1 MVHASRGAMR
11 EFRYVAI
18 WLFSLLLFVGCESN
32 HTIVNNID
40 ERQAN
45 EIVVFL
51 SSYGI
56 AAQKMPS
63 TSGGGVGGT
72 GPSNMWNIAVP
83 PTKTTEAMSIL
94 NRVGLPRRS
103 GTTLLDLFGQTGLM
117 SSDKQE
123 TIRYQMGLEKDLENM
138 IRQIDGVVDS
148 VVKLSFPEEQGIGS
162 EATKEKPRAA
172 VFVKHEGVVD
182 NPNSHLVTKI
192 RRLVASS
199 VAELTFDNVTVVSD
213 RSRFTDV
220 SPQGDSLTTLPDQ
233 QMATVWSITM
243 QESGV
248 SRFRT
253 LFLVFSLLIIFFA
266 LLAGW
271 MAWKLYPLLPRGG
284 LRRLFSL
291 NPLVGVK
298 GDVQTGQETG
308 QEEAVTENPGEG
320 EPPMET

>member
-1 MVHASRGAMR
+1 MR
-11 EFRYVAI
+11 KFQRIAI
-18 WLFSLLLFVGCESN
+18 WLFSLLLFVGCESS

-56 AAQKMPS
+56 TAQKLPS

-94 NRVGLPRRS
+94 NRVGLPRRTGKS
-103 GTTLLDLFGQTGLM
+103 LLDLFGQTGLM

-138 IRQIDGVVDS
+138 IRQIDGVVDA
-148 VVKLSFPEEQGIGS
+148 VVKLSFPEEQGIGA

-192 RRLVASS
+192 RRLIASS

-220 SPQGDSLTTLPDQ
+220 SPQGDSLTSLPDQ
-233 QMATVWSITM
+233 QMATIWSITM

-253 LFLVFSLLIIFFA
+253 LFFIFSLLIIFFA
-266 LLAGW
+266 ALAGW
-271 MAWKLYPLLPRGG
+271 MAWKLYPLLPKGG

-291 NPLVGVK
+291 RPIGIR
-298 GDVQTGQETG
+298 TTG
-308 QEEAVTENPGEG
+308 QEETVVESLGEG
-320 EPPMET
+320 EPPTET

>member
-1 MVHASRGAMR
+1 MR
-11 EFRYVAI
+11 QIRFAAFWI
-18 WLFSLLLFVGCESN
+18 ISIFFLVGCESS
-32 HTIVNNID
+32 HTIVNNVD

-56 AAQKMPS
+56 AAQKSPS
-63 TSGGGVGGT
+63 TSSGGAGT

-83 PTKTTEAMSIL
+83 PTKTTEAMAIL
-94 NRVGLPRRS
+94 NRVGLPRRTS
-103 GTTLLDLFGQTGLM
+103 TSLLDLFGQTGLM

-138 IRQIDGVVDS
+138 IRQIDGVVDA
-148 VVKLSFPEEQGIGS
+148 VVKLSFPEEQGIGA

-172 VFVKHEGVVD
+172 IFVKHEGVVD

-192 RRLVASS
+192 RRLIASS

-220 SPQGDSLTTLPDQ
+220 SPQGDSLSTLPEQ

-243 QESGV
+243 NEHSV

-253 LFLVFSLLIIFFA
+253 LFFLLSLLLVLFA
-266 LLAGW
+266 GLAGW

-291 NPLVGVK
+291 KPLSAASI
-298 GDVQTGQETG
+298 
-308 QEEAVTENPGEG
+308 EESAEIPSESNQ
-320 EPPMET
+320 EPPPAESP

>member
-1 MVHASRGAMR
+1 MHRGR
-11 EFRYVAI
+11 KLI
-18 WLFSLLLFVGCESN
+18 LCLCSLFLFVGCESN

-56 AAQKMPS
+56 NAQKIPS
-63 TSGGGVGGT
+63 ASGGGVGGT
-72 GPSNMWNIAVP
+72 GPSNMWNVAVP

-94 NRVGLPRRS
+94 NRVGLPRRA
-103 GTTLLDLFGQTGLM
+103 GTSLLDLFGQTGLM

-138 IRQIDGVVDS
+138 IRHIDGVVDA
-148 VVKLSFPEEQGIGS
+148 VVKLSFPEEQGIGA

-192 RRLVASS
+192 RRLIASS

-220 SPQGDSLTTLPDQ
+220 SPQGDSLTSLPDQ
-233 QMATVWSITM
+233 QMATIWSITM

-253 LFLVFSLLIIFFA
+253 LFFIFSLLIIFFA
-266 LLAGW
+266 ALAGW
-271 MAWKLYPLLPRGG
+271 MIWKLYPLLPHGG

-291 NPLVGVK
+291 KPFAF
-298 GDVQTGQETG
+298 VQANTVEG
-308 QEEAVTENPGEG
+308 EEESVVEYPGEG
-320 EPPMET
+320 EPPAEG